1 MSNNA
6 ENGGPTPAESQ
17 ELSNEQ
23 LEKLL
28 GTLKNLPFD
37 DLSKLPFE
45 VRNLISAERE
55 SVDAERASLNAE
67 RKKLQAD
74 REKHESE
81 VARHSAELLSQLKL
95 IMDAAQKAH
104 EREAS
109 QSIFFAELNNT
120 LARLENASTA
130 SKAERIKAH
139 LEVIDRLD
147 SMQEAAALS
156 HNDQMRLSMAISNRL
171 DAIGAQND
179 HLQTSMDRI
188 GEMMNRLHD
197 FIVSVRDLVKSG
209 QDAIFT
215 FQGDFAEFKKANREF
230 NSSLLKGITKGFDD
244 LNKSFDQMP
253 EKLGLK
259 IQDIKSVYAAL
270 VGASKGLIERGNK
283 FAAQQED
290 YISQI
295 SDRIDDLGDLYANHT
310 RRLNSGLED
319 QLKLAKSS
327 LANGVEDLLGDLKEI
342 FKKSDVHG
350 LLSEIYKME
359 EQLRHSQTGL
369 TSLLESIQEEKESM
383 ADEIQKAKD
392 AFTTNAKD
400 INLSM
405 SSLMDDKQR
414 LMSELRDA
422 MRLVKSLMDEVERM
436 RVDVVKTAGSVVTMS
451 NLATSGALAT
461 AEEMMQRFQVLTA
474 QNQIDVLETI
484 KTEGEVTRASILTG
498 YLGGNDQGEV

>member
-28 GTLKNLPFD
+28 DTLKNLPVD
-37 DLSKLPFE
+37 DLSSLPFE
-45 VRNLISAERE
+45 VRKAISAERE
-55 SVDAERASLNAE
+55 SVDAERALLNAE

-81 VARHSAELLSQLKL
+81 VSRHSAELLSQLKL

-109 QSIFFAELNNT
+109 RSIFMAELNNT
-120 LARLENASTA
+120 LIRLENASTA
-130 SKAERIKAH
+130 SKSEQAKAH
-139 LEVIDRLD
+139 MDVIDRLD
-147 SMQEAAALS
+147 TMAEAHALS
-156 HNDQMRLSMAISNRL
+156 HNDQMLLGMSISNRM
-171 DAIGAQND
+171 DEGFSAMAAQNNQ
-179 HLQTSMDRI
+179 LQVSVDRI

-197 FIVSVRDLVKSG
+197 FIVNVRDGL
-209 QDAIFT
+209 FT
-215 FQGDFAEFKKANREF
+215 FQSEFLRFKKTFGEF
-230 NSSLLKGITKGFDD
+230 NISFRKEVRERFDSL
-244 LNKSFDQMP
+244 P
-253 EKLGLK
+253 EKFGLK
-259 IQDIKSVYAAL
+259 IQDIRKVIADLNGAA
-270 VGASKGLIERGNK
+270 KGLIERSNR
-283 FAAQQED
+283 FAEQQED
-290 YISQI
+290 HISAV
-295 SDRIDDLGDLYANHT
+295 SDRIDDLGKLYTNHN
-310 RRLNSGLED
+310 RKLNSGLED
-319 QLKLAKSS
+319 QLKLAKST

-350 LLSEIYKME
+350 LLSEIYRME
-359 EQLRHSQTGL
+359 EQLRHSQAGL

-400 INLSM
+400 IHLSM

-414 LMSELRDA
+414 LMTELRDA
-422 MRLVKSLMDEVERM
+422 MRVVKSLMDEVERM
-436 RVDVVKTAGSVVTMS
+436 RVDVVKTAGSVLTMS

-461 AEEMMQRFQVLTA
+461 AEEMVQRFQVITA
-474 QNQIDVLETI
+474 QNQIDVLEAV
-484 KTEGEVTRASILTG
+484 KTEGEVTRASILTS

>member
-17 ELSNEQ
+17 EVPNEQ

-28 GTLKNLPFD
+28 DALKNLPFD
-37 DLSKLPFE
+37 ALSNLPFE
-45 VRNLISAERE
+45 VRKAISAERE
-55 SVDAERASLNAE
+55 SVDAERELLDAE

-81 VARHSAELLSQLKL
+81 VARHNAELLSHLNP
-95 IMDAAQKAH
+95 IMAAAQHAH

-109 QSIFFAELNNT
+109 QNIFLSEMSNA
-120 LARLENASTA
+120 LARLELAGTT
-130 SKAERIKAH
+130 SKAEQVKAH

-147 SMQEAAALS
+147 SIQEAAALS
-156 HNDQMRLSMAISNRL
+156 HNDQMHLSMSISNRL
-171 DAIGAQND
+171 DVIGSQND
-179 HLQTSMDRI
+179 HLQTSVDRI

-215 FQGDFAEFKKANREF
+215 FQGEFAGFKKSNREF
-230 NSSLLKGITKGFDD
+230 NSSLLEGITKGFGD

-259 IQDIKSVYAAL
+259 INDIKKVYADL

-295 SDRIDDLGDLYANHT
+295 SDRIDDLGNLYANHT

-319 QLKLAKSS
+319 QLKLAKVS

-342 FKKSDVHG
+342 FKKSDVHK

-359 EQLRHSQTGL
+359 EQLTHGQSGL

-400 INLSM
+400 INCSM

-414 LMSELRDA
+414 LMSDLRDA
-422 MRLVKSLMDEVERM
+422 MRAVKTLMDEVERM
-436 RVDVVKTAGSVVTMS
+436 RADVVKTATSVEKIANV
-451 NLATSGALAT
+451 ATSAT
-461 AEEMMQRFQVLTA
+461 MKTATEVSSQIKSLIVEQKVEILEAISADREKNSAEL
-474 QNQIDVLETI
+474 I
-484 KTEGEVTRASILTG
+484 ASF
-498 YLGGNDQGEV
+498 LGGTDQGEA